1 MQLLSTADSPERAQ
15 MIPKASVERIVTT
28 HLRSKVAA
36 GTAEFLQ
43 TVTSNFLHYITMSA
57 LDKCRRERRKS
68 INADDLL
75 WAIQQSPDLRAWYIR
90 THLCFM
96 SSSVEDTTATCMQTE
111 CTQTPT
117 SIHTYKSSLGSWQ
130 CRAERGILITSFHI
144 SLISLHPRT
153 HAAQEPKNSVPGA
166 AVPRK

>member
-15 MIPKASVERIVTT
+15 MIPKASVERIVTA

-43 TVTSNFLHYITMSA
+43 TVTSNFLHYITISA
-57 LDKCRRERRKS
+57 LEKCRRERRKS

-75 WAIQQSPDLRAWYIR
+75 WAIQQSPDLRAWFIR

-96 SSSVEDTTATCMQTE
+96 SSAVEDTTATYIQTRM
-111 CTQTPT
+111 
-117 SIHTYKSSLGSWQ
+117 HT
-130 CRAERGILITSFHI
+130 
-144 SLISLHPRT
+144 T
-153 HAAQEPKNSVPGA
+153 HAAQEPNNSVPGA
-166 AVPRK
+166 AVPRKRSWPAPLKTER